1 MEKYRDEADFFKV
14 SWDGLKGGSRGNE
27 HSLNWFH
34 PAVREYIRDY
44 LTRYATFCKNE
55 PRILFHEVAQEAY
68 PDFTTSKGRRETGYG
83 PHAVQAFRAYLKARY
98 PSIEALNRA
107 WGTKYAGFDSIEPPP
122 DAYAQRGREAT
133 PLVAEFEAFRDDA
146 YIDYLKLIYDSLK
159 AGDPN
164 KPSGG
169 PA

>member
-1 MEKYRDEADFFKV
+1 MPP
-14 SWDGLKGGSRGNE
+14 RGAGVPPYE
-27 HSLNWFH
+27 
-34 PAVREYIRDY
+34 
-44 LTRYATFCKNE
+44 
-55 PRILFHEVAQEAY
+55 
-68 PDFTTSKGRRETGYG
+68 
-83 PHAVQAFRAYLKARY
+83 ARY
-98 PSIEALNRA
+98 PIEALNRA

-164 KPSGG
+164 KPVVARHSGLLSAING
-169 PA
+169 ARIFETCDVLSHRGAPDAADEPLPQLLNRYHQHPGSREDFWDCGTARR